1 VNGRTPTRLNPTG
14 DLALI
19 LYLSLF
25 KLFLHF
31 LTNGHYGYFRDE
43 LYYLA
48 CGEHLAWGYV
58 DQAPMIALVARVT
71 RAVFGDSLFAIRFF
85 PAVAGAALVFV
96 TGLIVRELGGSRFAI
111 VLASVAVIVAPG
123 FLILHTILT
132 MNAFEPLFWALGAYL
147 LVRIFKTGDARLWVW
162 FGAVAGLGLMNKH
175 STLMFGFA
183 VVVALII
190 TPARRYF
197 LSKWLWL
204 GGLVALLIFLPN
216 ILWQIGHGFP
226 TVEVLR
232 NADKNQNLP
241 VSPLDFFK
249 GQLLL
254 AHPLTFPLWAAGLY
268 FYLAARAGK
277 PYRALGWAYVVMF
290 VSMILL
296 RAKVY
301 YLLPIYPVLFASGAV
316 WFEDFFARLTQR
328 ARAWRWLKPATVSVL
343 VVGGVVLAP
352 LSLPVLPVET
362 FIRYQRALGLETP
375 RTEKLRLAELP
386 QHYADMFGWEEMTE
400 TVARVYHS
408 LPAEEQPRCAIF
420 ARNYGEAGAIDFF
433 GARYGLPKAIGKHQ
447 NYFLWGP
454 RDYTGECVI
463 TIGEKLEDVQ
473 KTFNQIELAA
483 TFTHPYVLP
492 HENNQPIFVC
502 RQPKAP
508 LKEIWPRVK
517 CYSC

>member
-1 VNGRTPTRLNPTG
+1 MNDRASNRLSPSS

-19 LYLSLF
+19 LYLSLA
-25 KLFLHF
+25 KLLIHF

-58 DQAPMIALVARVT
+58 DQAPMIAIVARIT
-71 RAVFGDSLFAIRFF
+71 RALLGDSLFAIRFF
-85 PAVAGAALVFV
+85 PAVAGAGLVFV
-96 TGLIVRELGGSRFAI
+96 TCLIARELGGGRFAI
-111 VLASVAVIVAPG
+111 ILAALCVIVAPG
-123 FLILHTILT
+123 FLLLDTILT
-132 MNAFEPLFWALGAYL
+132 MNAFEPLFWAIGAL
-147 LVRIFKTGDARLWVW
+147 VIVRICKTDDRRLWLW
-162 FGAVAGLGLMNKH
+162 FGAVEGVGLMNKH
-175 STLMFGFA
+175 STLVFGFA
-183 VVVALII
+183 VVVALLL
-190 TPARRYF
+190 TPARKYF

-204 GGLVALLIFLPN
+204 AGLIALLIFLPN
-216 ILWQIGHGFP
+216 ILWQINNGFP

-241 VSPLDFFK
+241 VSPFDFFK

-254 AHPLTFPLWAAGLY
+254 THPLTFPVWAAGLY
-268 FYLAARAGK
+268 FYLIAKTGK
-277 PYRALGWAYVVMF
+277 PYRVLGWAYVVMF
-290 VSMILL
+290 ALMIAL
-296 RAKVY
+296 RAKIY
-301 YLLPIYPVLFASGAV
+301 YLLPAYPLLFAPGAV
-316 WFEDFFARLTQR
+316 QLEKVFARLSER
-328 ARAWRWLKPATVSVL
+328 RRAWRWLKPATVAL
-343 VVGGVVLAP
+343 LIVGGALLAP
-352 LSLPVLPVET
+352 LALPVLPVET
-362 FIRYQRALGLETP
+362 FIRYQHALGLEAP

-386 QHYADMFGWEEMTE
+386 QHYADMFGWEEMTRV
-400 TVARVYHS
+400 VAEVYHG

-420 ARNYGEAGAIDFF
+420 ARNFGEAGAIDFF
-433 GARYGLPKAIGKHQ
+433 GARYGLPKSIGKHQ

-463 TIGEKLEDVQ
+463 TIGEKLEGVQ
-473 KTFNQIELAA
+473 KSFNQIELAA

-492 HENNQPIFVC
+492 HENNLPIYVC

>member
-1 VNGRTPTRLNPTG
+1 VNGRTSPRLNPTS

-19 LYLSLF
+19 LYLSLCD
-25 KLFLHF
+25 LLLHL

-43 LYYLA
+43 LYYIA

-58 DQAPMIALVARVT
+58 DLAPMIALVARVT
-71 RAVFGDSLFAIRFF
+71 RAILGDSLFAIRF
-85 PAVAGAALVFV
+85 PAALAGAGLVFV
-96 TGLIVRELGGSRFAI
+96 TGLIVRELGGRRFAI
-111 VLASVAVIVAPG
+111 TLASVAVIIAPG

-147 LVRIFKTGDARLWVW
+147 LVRILKTGDARLWLW
-162 FGAVAGLGLMNKH
+162 FGVVAGLGLMNKH

-183 VVVALII
+183 VVVALLL
-190 TPARRYF
+190 TPARKYF

-216 ILWQIGHGFP
+216 ILWQIKYGFP

-241 VSPLDFFK
+241 ISPFDFFK

-254 AHPLTFPLWAAGLY
+254 THPLTFPLWAAGLY
-268 FYLAARAGK
+268 FYLAAKAGK

-301 YLLPIYPVLFASGAV
+301 YLLPIYPVLFAAGAV
-316 WFEDFFARLTQR
+316 WCEDLFARMAAR
-328 ARAWRWLKPATVSVL
+328 ARAWRWLKPATVAL
-343 VVGGVVLAP
+343 LLVGGVALAP

-386 QHYADMFGWEEMTE
+386 QHYADMFGWEELTG
-400 TVARVYHS
+400 TVAQVYHS

-463 TIGEKLEDVQ
+463 TIGEKLEGVQ
-473 KTFNQIELAA
+473 KSFNQIELAA

-508 LKEIWPRVK
+508 LREIWPQVK